1 MDATKL
7 GSQTWKSLLLI
18 ELLLLLHLLLMLEL
32 YMLLLQSAHVLLI

>member
-7 GSQTWKSLLLI
+7 GLQTWKSLLLI